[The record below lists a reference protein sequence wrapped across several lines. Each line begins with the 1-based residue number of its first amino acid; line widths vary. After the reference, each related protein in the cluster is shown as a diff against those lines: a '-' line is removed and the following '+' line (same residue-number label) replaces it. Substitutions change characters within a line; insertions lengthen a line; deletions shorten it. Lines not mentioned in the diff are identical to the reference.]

1 MTKER
6 VDEKNLYRIM
16 EDIRNSVVSLIDM
29 CLLVCVQEANV
40 EVTLMYTRVKSF
52 ESVTSLTESAE
63 MTPKKKG
70 RVSQSNDTSRLDH
83 IKFLIKPV

>member
-6 VDEKNLYRIM
+6 ADEKNLYRIM
-16 EDIRNSVVSLIDM
+16 EDIRYSVVSLIDM

-40 EVTLMYTRVKSF
+40 EVSLRYTRVKSF
-52 ESVTSLTESAE
+52 DSVTSLTDSAK
-63 MTPKKKG
+63 MTLKEKN
-70 RVSQSNDTSRLDH
+70 RVPQSNDTSRLDH